1 MNAKRGEER
10 MKRLFAAGIL
20 GVAISI
26 APVLA
31 DATIT
36 FAPGNHPQPD
46 EVNILFVDS
55 TGNPVSGLAGSLTVD
70 FFSTTETNLVASGGQ
85 ARVEASVGLI
95 NNISITVP
103 GGTYTDLIINP
114 FNGGETSDAVV
125 TVLASDGTFTFTYPA
140 LGPGNNF
147 LTILASG
154 GELIL
159 STTIDSE
166 GGFADLR
173 QPRISGAA
181 LTTRPIPEPGSVLL
195 LGSALAGLGLY
206 RWRKNS

>member
-1 MNAKRGEER
+1 

-36 FAPGNHPQPD
+36 FAPGNHPQLD

-55 TGNPVSGLAGSLTVD
+55 TGNPVSGLAGVAGLPVD
-70 FFSTTETNLVASGGQ
+70 FSSTTETTLVASGGQ
-85 ARVEASVGLI
+85 AKVTASDGLI

-103 GGTYTDLIINP
+103 GGTYTDLIFNP
-114 FNGGETSDAVV
+114 FNAGVTSDAVV
-125 TVLASDGTFTFTYPA
+125 TVVASDGIFSFTYTPS
-140 LGPGNNF
+140 LGPGENF
-147 LTILASG
+147 LTILASND
-154 GELIL
+154 ELIL
-159 STTIDSE
+159 STTIVSVD
-166 GGFADLR
+166 GFRDLQ

>member
-1 MNAKRGEER
+1 
-10 MKRLFAAGIL
+10 MKRFIAAGIL
-20 GVAISI
+20 GVAIGMS
-26 APVLA
+26 PVLVH
-31 DATIT
+31 ATAT
-36 FAPGNHPQPD
+36 FTLGNHPQTG
-46 EVNILFVDS
+46 EENILLNTGGTGS
-55 TGNPVSGLAGSLTVD
+55 TVFGTTNTSALSVAFSSSTDTLTEP
-70 FFSTTETNLVASGGQ
+70 SAGQ
-85 ARVEASVGLI
+85 ARVEAQDLLV
-95 NNISITVP
+95 NNISIAVP

-114 FNGGETSDAVV
+114 FNGGVASDAVV
-125 TVLASDGTFTFTYPA
+125 SVLTSDGLFVFTYPS
-140 LGPGNNF
+140 LGPGENF
-147 LTILASG
+147 LTIVASG